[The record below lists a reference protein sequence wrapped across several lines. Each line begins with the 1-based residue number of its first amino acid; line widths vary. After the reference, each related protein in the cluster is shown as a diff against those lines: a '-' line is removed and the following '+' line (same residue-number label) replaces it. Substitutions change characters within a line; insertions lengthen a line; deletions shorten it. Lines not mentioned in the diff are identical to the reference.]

1 MARKAKVVTSTDT
14 LEIHQFYIE
23 IINCVPDIVYWI
35 DINGALKGC
44 NHSFVK
50 WLGFE
55 RMEDFSGT
63 PYEQMAKFGKG
74 DEKRIEAFKLDDMA
88 VMFSGEAKYNVVET
102 PVYNQENEPS
112 YYLANRVPLF
122 NDDKQ
127 VKNVV
132 VVLRDIT
139 AQKKAEESVLQ
150 LSEETKISKAGKDRP
165 RILIVEDNACT
176 QKIEKEILEELH
188 CQVDVADSS
197 DQAVLLFEPGKYQIV
212 FMDIG
217 LKDTS
222 GDMVAKK
229 IRDKERNTASH
240 VPILALTSHQM
251 GAVHF
256 DCKDYFVD
264 GVVTRPLTCEQVQ
277 QIIEQYLL

>member
-1 MARKAKVVTSTDT
+1 MARKIKAVSSTDT
-14 LEIHQFYIE
+14 LEVHKFYME
-23 IINCVPDIVYWI
+23 IINCIPDIVYWI
-35 DINGALKGC
+35 DVNGALKGC
-44 NHSFVK
+44 NNSFVK

-63 PYEQMAKFGKG
+63 PYEQMAKFGKC

-88 VMFSGEAKYNVVET
+88 VMFSGEAKYNVVEK
-102 PVYNQENEPS
+102 PLYNKENEPS

-122 NDDKQ
+122 NEDKQ

-132 VVLRDIT
+132 VVLSDIT
-139 AQKKAEESVLQ
+139 AQKHAEELLVQ
-150 LSEETKISKAGKDRP
+150 LAEEKKVSKELKDRP

-176 QKIEKEILEELH
+176 QKIEKEMLEELH

-197 DQAVLLFEPGKYQIV
+197 DQAVLFFEPGKYQIV

-229 IRDKERNTASH
+229 MRDKEVNAERH
-240 VPILALTSHQM
+240 VPIIALTTHQM
-251 GAVHF
+251 GAVPF

-264 GVVTRPLTCEQVQ
+264 CVVTRPLTCEQVQ